1 MSRLQQLYQEMI
13 LEHNK
18 HPRNFLRLDPHS
30 HASRGKNPLCGDD
43 YYVYLDIHN
52 SVIKKIGFLGQGCA
66 ISKSA
71 GSLMTQSLE
80 GKTIEEAQ
88 SLLTLFIDMVGKE
101 ITEEEKKRLGKLK
114 VFEGVKEF
122 PVRVKCALLV
132 SRALED
138 ALAKNS
144 GEISTE

>member
-1 MSRLQQLYQEMI
+1 MLFRS
-13 LEHNK
+13 
-18 HPRNFLRLDPHS
+18 
-30 HASRGKNPLCGDD
+30 
-43 YYVYLDIHN
+43 
-52 SVIKKIGFLGQGCA
+52 
-66 ISKSA
+66 
-71 GSLMTQSLE
+71 TQSLE